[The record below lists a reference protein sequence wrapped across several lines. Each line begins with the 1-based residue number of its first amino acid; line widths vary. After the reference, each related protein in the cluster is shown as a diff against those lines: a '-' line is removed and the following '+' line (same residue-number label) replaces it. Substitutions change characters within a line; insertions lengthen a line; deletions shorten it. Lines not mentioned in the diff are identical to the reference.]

1 LREYAIAG
9 SVAPG
14 GYGKNFAMRLSTS
27 TGLACLLGAAAISF
41 TATVAEA
48 QRYRVVCV
56 APGNPACRTSCGSNT
71 HAVMCYAQMQN
82 GRCVRYCGRPR

>member
-1 LREYAIAG
+1 
-9 SVAPG
+9 
-14 GYGKNFAMRLSTS
+14 MRLLLS
-27 TGLACLLGAAAISF
+27 TGLALMLGGIMIGFIS
-41 TATVAEA
+41 TAAEA

-71 HAVMCYAQMQN
+71 HTVVCFAQMQY

>member
-1 LREYAIAG
+1 
-9 SVAPG
+9 
-14 GYGKNFAMRLSTS
+14 MRLLLSICLALM
-27 TGLACLLGAAAISF
+27 TGGAAISVTS
-41 TATVAEA
+41 TAAEA

-71 HAVMCYAQMQN
+71 HTVVCFAQMQN